1 MDFEMNLTIRR
12 MQLFLPCLC
21 TIITYYT
28 VIYNFTT
35 VKLIYAHLMNDYEQL
50 LDDKELDIVKRY
62 NKENRIYMLLT
73 AIIFNIYH
81 TLIIYPS
88 MLSVILYLVGLSGD
102 TQLILPIPVNYITDS
117 RVFYGILIY
126 ELIGLTALAVI
137 AFVTFTTYLV
147 LVQHACN
154 QFSILIMKTLQPFK
168 KKQNS
173 IEQDFYYSGPQK
185 EHDWIVDIINRHIKT
200 TQFIDLINSLSEMI
214 YLIEI
219 FFGMIII
226 IVDFIYTFQ
235 IVLENTSET
244 VACCIYIVTSLF
256 LIYIN
261 FYIGQKLL
269 DHSNATYM
277 ELCKVPFYALTV
289 KTQKLFLFIVARSM
303 KSAEL
308 SIGGLFV
315 SSHEVF
321 AALIQKAFSVA
332 TVYYNMQ

>member
-73 AIIFNIYH
+73 A
-81 TLIIYPS
+81 
-88 MLSVILYLVGLSGD
+88 
-102 TQLILPIPVNYITDS
+102 
-117 RVFYGILIY
+117 R
-126 ELIGLTALAVI
+126 LTALAVI